1 MLDQEDQEPSTMSGN
16 QNDSMDDD
24 LPNARSTNTDSIQ
37 PRKTSKVITEKWEV
51 DPTISQLS
59 ATFVENLQEEQEKIC
74 KGGEDM
80 EEVTQYKAPTD
91 ATEIQQQQKIHIS
104 LRKARNSDSQPTLKL
119 FKSFAH
125 SLRQSDPTL
134 ALLPI
139 NATKQNLPA

>member
-1 MLDQEDQEPSTMSGN
+1 VLDQEDQEPSTMSDN

-24 LPNARSTNTDSIQ
+24 LP
-37 PRKTSKVITEKWEV
+37 
-51 DPTISQLS
+51 
-59 ATFVENLQEEQEKIC
+59 
-74 KGGEDM
+74 
-80 EEVTQYKAPTD
+80 KAPTD